1 MKARVKNPA
10 SILPGAMQAVQA
22 LMASAHNSGAPAEVL
37 HLVHLRASQING
49 CSPCID
55 GGIKHARK
63 EGVSDERLHAVA
75 AWRETPYFSDAE
87 RSALA
92 LAEEIT
98 WLDRRDP
105 VPDRVWAEAAMH
117 YDERALAGI
126 VLWAAITNLFNR
138 VNIATRQIA
147 GEAW

>member
-10 SILPGAMQAVQA
+10 LILPGAMQAVQA

-37 HLVHLRASQING
+37 HLVHLRTSQING
-49 CSPCID
+49 CSPCVD

-63 EGVSDERLHAVA
+63 EGVPDERLHAVA

-98 WLDRRDP
+98 CLDRRDP
-105 VPDRVWAEAAMH
+105 VPDRVWAQAAMH